1 VTHVASLVTI
11 RTRLTLKAGCRAGMV
26 GIAGREST
34 DIGWFSSTHLCT
46 KALWQSLSERWIIS
60 SYSAAAA
67 RKAAISMIK
76 LAANQINSVG
86 MIEIMPS
93 RIGPVQR
100 NGSFY
105 VALIAKSLDCSCGVL
120 FEIAE
125 NVAKRGGS
133 AIGV

>member
-1 VTHVASLVTI
+1 
-11 RTRLTLKAGCRAGMV
+11 
-26 GIAGREST
+26 
-34 DIGWFSSTHLCT
+34 LCT

-67 RKAAISMIK
+67 RKAAMSMIK

>member
-1 VTHVASLVTI
+1 MVLFDSF
-11 RTRLTLKAGCRAGMV
+11 RTNAR
-26 GIAGREST
+26 
-34 DIGWFSSTHLCT
+34 
-46 KALWQSLSERWIIS
+46 WQSNSPKGRVIS

-76 LAANQINSVG
+76 PDANQINSVG
-86 MIEIMPS
+86 MIEIMWS
-93 RIGPVQR
+93 RMGPVQ
-100 NGSFY
+100 NQCIVY
-105 VALIAKSLDCSCGVL
+105 AALIAKPLDGSCGVL